1 MSNQPLNEGLR
12 ADDLKDNIYPMF
24 EVDTFRSKMGED
36 QDVCVLTF
44 QAKDRYPA
52 KDFMEFVEKGYPFVL
67 DADVSAGENDK
78 GEYAIFV
85 EIERNENLAEN
96 IKELTYGLSK
106 LTGIDDWEFKYYK
119 GNKTYEASSDNLR
132 EVVPLNKHSYN
143 EAVNR
148 VKTENIKSFFTKTL
162 MDNLTLDGNL
172 ITIHKPFGV
181 SVQLE
186 MVSEDD
192 PQSILETN
200 EDTITVDHSSV
211 GEVFWLTKVLGDYNI
226 DKIGENF
233 MFTNGDRA
241 MLLKRV

>member
-1 MSNQPLNEGLR
+1 
-12 ADDLKDNIYPMF
+12 
-24 EVDTFRSKMGED
+24 
-36 QDVCVLTF
+36 
-44 QAKDRYPA
+44 
-52 KDFMEFVEKGYPFVL
+52 MEFVEKGYPFVL